1 MQKDRLIS
9 QRLKETGAPDDM
21 ILQYQSYSDSG
32 NKQGQE
38 RLLCRFRRIHKDI
51 LKKDR
56 EKLACLDYIIAR
68 VEKTHE
74 LSESN
79 HPSE

>member
-1 MQKDRLIS
+1 MNKDTVIK

-21 ILQYQSYSDSG
+21 ILQYQHYLDSG

-38 RLLCRFRRIHKDI
+38 RLLCRFRRIQNDT
-51 LKKDR
+51 LKRDR

-68 VEKTHE
+68 VEKTGE
-74 LSESN
+74 LLESKN
-79 HPSE
+79 S

>member
-9 QRLKETGAPDDM
+9 QILKETGAPDDM
-21 ILQYQSYSDSG
+21 ILQYQRYLDSG

-38 RLLCRFRRIHKDI
+38 RLLCRFRRIQKDM

-68 VEKTHE
+68 LEKTHE